1 MSGHDEL
8 LEARATASAE
18 GDAAGGRRT
27 GAEAPGSLPRARLGG
42 RGLLSQGTR
51 LARRTM
57 ATNAAWIF
65 LLLIVCVVAFNVMS
79 GGRFATSDNLSNIAV
94 NVAVLLVIAVGE
106 TFVMATGGI
115 DLSVGYVLLFSGVTC
130 AQTMNWGGID
140 STGRGWDVVLLGL
153 AVALGSG
160 LAWGIVN
167 GVVVAKA
174 HVPALITTLGTLGM
188 SWGLA
193 EILSNGQDLRY
204 VPKVL
209 ADMGAGHVGPVP
221 ALVVIAGVVAATG
234 AVVLNLT
241 KFGRYTL
248 AIGSNEEAA
257 RRAGI
262 QVDRHLIRVYALSG
276 GLAGFAGFLNL
287 ALYTTTTISG
297 HANDNL
303 QAIAA
308 TVIGGTSLLGGIATV
323 VGTVIGVFIPQVLYS
338 GFTIL
343 GYQSFW
349 RDVAVGAVLI
359 AAVYADQLRRRA
371 RERG

>member
-1 MSGHDEL
+1 MT
-8 LEARATASAE
+8 AATPS
-18 GDAAGGRRT
+18 
-27 GAEAPGSLPRARLGG
+27 RARSI
-42 RGLLSQGTR
+42 RNAIADLSSPLVERWKSFSQTR
-51 LARRTM
+51 FGSIVARTFS
-57 ATNAAWIF
+57 TNAAWIF
-65 LLLIVCVVAFNVMS
+65 LLLLALMFFFNFMAPGKFLTEFNVRTM
-79 GGRFATSDNLSNIAV
+79 AE
-94 NVAVLLVIAVGE
+94 NVSVLLVIAVGE

-115 DLSVGYVLLFSGVTC
+115 DLSVGYVLLFSGVTS
-130 AQTMNWGGID
+130 AQAMNWGGQD
-140 STGRGWDVVLLGL
+140 STNSGWNVVLLGL

-160 LAWGIVN
+160 FAWGVLN

-174 HVPALITTLGTLGM
+174 KVPALIATLGTLGM

-204 VPKVL
+204 LPKIIG
-209 ADMGAGHVGPVP
+209 DMGAGRVFGEVP
-221 ALVVIAGVVAATG
+221 FVVIVAVIVAALGGTI
-234 AVVLNLT
+234 LTFT

-248 AIGSNEEAA
+248 AIGSNQEAA

-262 QVDRHLIRVYALSG
+262 NVDLHLIKVYAMSG
-276 GLAGFAGFLNL
+276 TLAGFAAFMSL
-287 ALYTTTTISG
+287 AIFTTTTISG

-308 TVIGGTSLLGGIATV
+308 VVIGGTSLVGGVATIA
-323 VGTVIGVFIPQVLYS
+323 GTTIGICIPMVLFS

-359 AAVYADQLRRRA
+359 LAVYTDQLRRRR
-371 RERG
+371 RERR